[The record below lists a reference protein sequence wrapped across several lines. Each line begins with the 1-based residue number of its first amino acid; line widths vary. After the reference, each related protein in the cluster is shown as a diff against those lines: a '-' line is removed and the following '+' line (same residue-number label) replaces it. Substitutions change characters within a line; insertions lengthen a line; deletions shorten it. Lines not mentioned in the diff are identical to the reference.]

1 MSAAADHAYQVIRT
15 KIFEGELKS
24 GQRLKEAELSSVCDV
39 SRTPVREALRKL
51 AADGLVRILPNSG
64 AIVAQWSESDIQDIY
79 SVRVRLEVL
88 AASLAAERR
97 TDDDLQKL
105 QTCADEM
112 KAAAQSRNPHDND
125 SEIARLNSEFHH
137 LIISAARSRALAAAA
152 SQVIEAP
159 LMLRTFRRYEPERLM
174 RSVSDHLELV
184 AAIRARDTA
193 LAGSLMG
200 AHILSGL
207 RTLVEPLD

>member
-1 MSAAADHAYQVIRT
+1 MSAAADHAYSVIRS
-15 KIFEGELKS
+15 KIFDGEFKS
-24 GQRLKEAELSSVCDV
+24 GDRLKESELSRVCDV

-51 AADGLVRILPNSG
+51 EADGLVRISPNSG

-97 TDDDLQKL
+97 TDADLVKL
-105 QTCADEM
+105 QACADEM
-112 KAAAQSRNPHDND
+112 KAASEVPSPHEND
-125 SEIARLNSEFHH
+125 LEIARLNSDFHH
-137 LIISAARSRALAAAA
+137 LIIATARSRALAAAA

-159 LMLRTFRRYEPERLM
+159 LMLRTFRRYEPQRLM

-184 AAIRARDTA
+184 AAIRARDSA

-207 RTLVEPLD
+207 RTLVAPLD

>member
-1 MSAAADHAYQVIRT
+1 MSAAADHAYSVIRSR
-15 KIFEGELKS
+15 IFDGEFKS
-24 GQRLKEAELSSVCDV
+24 GDRLKESELSRVCNV

-51 AADGLVRILPNSG
+51 EADGLVRISPNSG

-97 TDDDLQKL
+97 TDADLAKL
-105 QTCADEM
+105 QACADEM
-112 KAAAQSRNPHDND
+112 KAASEAPGPHEND
-125 SEIARLNSEFHH
+125 LEIARLNSDFHH
-137 LIISAARSRALAAAA
+137 LIIAAARSRALAAAA

-159 LMLRTFRRYEPERLM
+159 LMLRTFRRYEPQRLM

-184 AAIRARDTA
+184 AAIRARDSA

-207 RTLVEPLD
+207 RTLVAPLD

>member
-1 MSAAADHAYQVIRT
+1 MSAAADHAYSVIRS
-15 KIFEGELKS
+15 KIFDGEFKS
-24 GQRLKEAELSSVCDV
+24 GDRLKESELSRVCDV

-51 AADGLVRILPNSG
+51 EADGLVRISPNSG

-97 TDDDLQKL
+97 TDADLAKL
-105 QTCADEM
+105 QACADEM
-112 KAAAQSRNPHDND
+112 KAASEVPSPHEND
-125 SEIARLNSEFHH
+125 LEIARLNSDFHH
-137 LIISAARSRALAAAA
+137 LIIAAARSRALAAAA

-159 LMLRTFRRYEPERLM
+159 LMLRTFRRYEPQRLM

-184 AAIRARDTA
+184 AAIRARDSA

-207 RTLVEPLD
+207 RTLVAPLD

>member
-1 MSAAADHAYQVIRT
+1 MSAAADHAYQIIRS
-15 KIFEGELKS
+15 KIFEGEFKS
-24 GQRLKEAELSSVCDV
+24 GERLKEAELSAACDV

-51 AADGLVRILPNSG
+51 EADGLVRILPNSG

-97 TDDDLQKL
+97 TEDDLDKL
-105 QTCADEM
+105 QACADEM
-112 KAAAQSRNPHDND
+112 KAAAEGQNPHDND
-125 SEIARLNSEFHH
+125 SEIARLNSQFHH
-137 LIISAARSRALAAAA
+137 LIISAARSRALASAAA
-152 SQVIEAP
+152 QVIEAP

-184 AAIRARDTA
+184 AAIRARDA
-193 LAGSLMG
+193 PLAGSLMG

-207 RTLVEPLD
+207 RTLVAPLD